1 MSIEMKKK
9 QSEIFALEKLA
20 EKLTKECG
28 KNSWNKKIREKAWWK
43 NEEKLCSDEKE
54 HETEE

>member
-1 MSIEMKKK
+1 MSIEMKKTQTK
-9 QSEIFALEKLA
+9 KFALEKWA
-20 EKLTKECG
+20 EKLTKEWEE
-28 KNSWNKKIREKAWWK
+28 NSWNNQIREIAWWK